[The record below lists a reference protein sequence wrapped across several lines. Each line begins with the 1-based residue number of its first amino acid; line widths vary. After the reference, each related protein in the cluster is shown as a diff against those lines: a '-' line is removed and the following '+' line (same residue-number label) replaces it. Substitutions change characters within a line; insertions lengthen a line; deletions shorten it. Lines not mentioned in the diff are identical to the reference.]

1 MCRSPLDPALSMP
14 RLRSAPGTPQGSQ
27 PTSPFETPPKSPD
40 LGLPEDAGFTPP
52 FTPIHPY
59 HGQNGVGNAFPFMV
73 DPSPSDSRGPETPVH
88 EDKLLMELQ
97 KLAFAENGI
106 GSELD
111 AL

>member
-1 MCRSPLDPALSMP
+1 M
-14 RLRSAPGTPQGSQ
+14 
-27 PTSPFETPPKSPD
+27 ETPPKSPD
-40 LGLPEDAGFTPP
+40 LSPPEAAGFTPP

-59 HGQNGVGNAFPFMV
+59 QGQTGISDAFPFMV
-73 DPSPSDSRGPETPVH
+73 DTSSSGSRGPETPVH

-97 KLAFAENGI
+97 QLAFAENGI